1 MAIVEAKGL
10 SKAFIVTRNPAQN
23 LKVRFVGLF
32 HRRHREHREELWA
45 LRDVDLQVNAG
56 ECLGLIGPNGSGKST
71 LLRVLAGIFPPS
83 HGQVAVQGRVAP
95 MIELGVGFHP
105 DLTGRENVYLNTS
118 LFTLSRRET
127 DALYA
132 SIVDFSEL
140 HDFMDLPVKN
150 YSTGMYMRLGFAVTV
165 HLQADV
171 FLIDEI
177 LAVGDEAF
185 QAKCLAWIQGI
196 RKQGR
201 TIVLV
206 SHDLEM
212 IKRLCDRACL
222 MSSGRVAA
230 EGDPV
235 STIERYHA
243 LLARPG

>member
-1 MAIVEAKGL
+1 MAIVEATSV
-10 SKAFIVTRNPAQN
+10 SKVFMVTRNPAQN
-23 LKVRFVGLF
+23 LKVRFVGIF
-32 HRRHREHREELWA
+32 HDRHRERHEELWA
-45 LRDVDLQVNAG
+45 LRDVGLHVSAG

-71 LLRVLAGIFPPS
+71 LLRVLAGIFPPTA
-83 HGQVAVQGRVAP
+83 GQVTVQGTVAP

-118 LFTLSRRET
+118 LFALSRRET
-127 DALYA
+127 DALYS
-132 SIVDFSEL
+132 SIVEFSEL
-140 HDFMDLPVKN
+140 RDFMDLPVKN

-165 HLQADV
+165 HLRADV

-196 RKQGR
+196 RRQGR

-212 IKRLCDRACL
+212 IKKLCDRACL
-222 MSSGRVAA
+222 MTNGRIAA
-230 EGDPV
+230 DGDPV

-243 LLARPG
+243 LVARPG